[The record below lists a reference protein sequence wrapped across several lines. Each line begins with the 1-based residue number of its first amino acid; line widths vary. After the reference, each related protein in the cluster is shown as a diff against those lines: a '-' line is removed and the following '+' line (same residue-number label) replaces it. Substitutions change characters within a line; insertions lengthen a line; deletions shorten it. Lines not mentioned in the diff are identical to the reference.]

1 MEPNHL
7 KSNEIVFE
15 LLCRGLQPQDNQM
28 LRRAQLRG
36 QLRKERNEPSV
47 SFIQPYDD
55 YEKNVS
61 QIEESLTDL
70 WDLLN
75 SENVTSLVCT
85 RVNTRLLHLENRI
98 NLLKPSGK
106 EQISKK
112 NDFNTQLLTLQGL
125 LIEHSESQIENDLS
139 KLNMS
144 AMPSNTSYVQQSTV
158 RSVPV
163 YKWAQICPQC
173 EHQFTRSDNLKRH
186 LKNSCK
192 GVALNKV
199 MKPKFENEAQFSS
212 KKKSNDNK
220 KDVIVNVRCNEC
232 QEDVLKAHYRG
243 HLRSNRH
250 KINACRFIDD
260 EGVQII
266 QSTFQDRLMS
276 YKLSPS
282 NQHVKEFYRVSK
294 RGKIYNKY
302 ANMKSTFKSAVSG
315 HIASS
320 KTKSKETETRHE
332 KNFEPEDN
340 AESCIRCMKY
350 DNLSVAE
357 FDQCWKACARYRLTQ
372 IKKLAST
379 KSIMETWP
387 FYKAPS
393 GYCLIDID
401 YEICFDDSDG
411 LILNW
416 KKYFDILVKFLSSS
430 GNVKDKKIKGL
441 VEKVRDAPDLP
452 ENGKN
457 AAIFWALHGYFVP
470 TKLIVVKKDDKK
482 INT

>member
-1 MEPNHL
+1 MSVQRSPPSSGRGSPIPESEPQVEENTNRTGVIESTP
-7 KSNEIVFE
+7 K
-15 LLCRGLQPQDNQM
+15 
-28 LRRAQLRG
+28 
-36 QLRKERNEPSV
+36 PSQKRPRV
-47 SFIQPYDD
+47 SDSPTE
-55 YEKNVS
+55 EKTNTKRPVYFVQGNVS
-61 QIEESLTDL
+61 
-70 WDLLN
+70 
-75 SENVTSLVCT
+75 
-85 RVNTRLLHLENRI
+85 LHLSLACSHR
-98 NLLKPSGK
+98 L
-106 EQISKK
+106 EQEI
-112 NDFNTQLLTLQGL
+112 
-125 LIEHSESQIENDLS
+125 
-139 KLNMS
+139 
-144 AMPSNTSYVQQSTV
+144 
-158 RSVPV
+158 
-163 YKWAQICPQC
+163 
-173 EHQFTRSDNLKRH
+173 LKRF
-186 LKNSCK
+186 
-192 GVALNKV
+192 
-199 MKPKFENEAQFSS
+199 PTE
-212 KKKSNDNK
+212 
-220 KDVIVNVRCNEC
+220 
-232 QEDVLKAHYRG
+232 
-243 HLRSNRH
+243 
-250 KINACRFIDD
+250 
-260 EGVQII
+260 
-266 QSTFQDRLMS
+266 
-276 YKLSPS
+276 KL
-282 NQHVKEFYRVSK
+282 EFYRVSK

-340 AESCIRCMKY
+340 AESCIRCLKY

-416 KKYFDILVKFLSSS
+416 KKYFDVLVKFLSSS